1 MSADAALS
9 RDERDDLARHLRDA
23 LAALEGEIAALEE
36 RTRPVS
42 PDNAIGRL
50 SRLEAMSEKSV
61 GEASLRSARARVQG
75 IRRALARVGEDDFG
89 LCDECAEPIP
99 LARLKS
105 MPGTRTCVRCAE
117 QAGG

>member
-1 MSADAALS
+1 VKESRALS
-9 RDERDDLARHLRDA
+9 AGEREDLAGHLREA
-23 LAALEGEIAALEE
+23 LSALEGEIAALEA

-61 GEASLRSARARVQG
+61 GEASLRSAQARVQG
-75 IRRALARVGEDDFG
+75 IRRALAQVDDDDFG
-89 LCDECAEPIP
+89 LCARCEEAIP

-105 MPGTRTCVRCAE
+105 VPGTRMCVRCAE